1 MPSPATNHFPA
12 HRFDQEQSARN
23 LLDKNI
29 RDVQNT
35 LAEVQEDLEQERIQ
49 RNKAEKQKLDLNE
62 ELEVLKTELED
73 SLDSTN
79 AQQELK

>member
-12 HRFDQEQSARN
+12 HRFDQEQSARK

-35 LAEVQEDLEQERIQ
+35 LAEVQEDLEQKRIQ